1 MDRIG
6 KNGDRTGQE
15 AAEKFEG
22 GKDKSEEESKKDAT
36 GRVDGANSVGVGM
49 RMEMRMGMGMGR
61 DGMRGVAEMFL

>member
-22 GKDKSEEESKKDAT
+22 GKDKTEEESKKDAT
-36 GRVDGANSVGVGM
+36 GRVGGINGVGA
-49 RMEMRMGMGMGR
+49 EMGMGV
-61 DGMRGVAEMFL
+61 DGMGLDRMRGAAGMFL